1 MLRRP
6 LLSTDFFFSFQKA
19 VGNDPLAFESYL
31 RLIYSDPLLQH
42 ALHLASPVLYQQ
54 VLRLQND
61 ELQNG
66 KEDLLNTLYKYLIR
80 MSTRCTPF
88 GLFAGYSLG
97 AITENTMIRFD
108 GENSLGLPTKMDAE
122 ICWQLVNQI
131 LQSPGVISQLKF
143 FPNTSHYPIMDSY
156 RYIERQAD
164 GKTLG
169 LSAIKSSRYLTRLLE
184 YAKDGRTVAELNE
197 ILRQYNVGKK
207 MAKTFVDS
215 LIESQFFVSSL
226 EMNATGENYLQRIEK
241 ELKNM
246 TGCEEHLAEIAK
258 IQALVKSGSA
268 PSAIQQSLKS
278 HLDKAG
284 VMAPDKSFLQTD
296 LAFRPTACEIKRST
310 VDMLASEIQ
319 ELAFLTS
326 ETENADLAEFAN
338 RLFSHFGD
346 RPVPLLPVLDPTS
359 GIGYGTLQPAVSSSL
374 TLLTDLTEPA
384 AKEVRKNA
392 DTLLSNFQKMILQK
406 TKKTGSI
413 AYELTAEDIAAF
425 ENEKPAPLPESFYVF
440 GSVVSKTESDFDKG
454 EFVFDLKAL
463 AGPSSLNLMS
473 RFAQSDPDLK
483 KQLENAAKLED
494 AQNPDVIFAE
504 ICHVPGTR
512 VLKVVNRPSFR
523 SYEIP
528 YLSHSS
534 LPPGN
539 QIQPC
544 ELLVSS
550 PDGRKVILTCAR
562 LDKIIIPRLTS
573 AHYYANGLPFYR
585 FLSELAQ
592 QSDSAS
598 IGWDWSDLSKEPF
611 LPRITYKHLV
621 LQKASWQLDWNE
633 FETAMSNTDD
643 QLNAWA
649 AFAARKKLP
658 RYFQFQQGD
667 NELLIDGQ
675 SLFSLQILE
684 DFLKKSSPQTLSE
697 YLETEG
703 QGFLSQKGNSLA
715 SELIIPFLNP
725 RHKPEKESLVKTHT
739 TPAAFHLGSEWLY
752 VKLYCSEQA
761 ADFLLCEIIAPFC
774 GGLHSRDELIKW
786 FFIRY
791 YDPKPH
797 LRIRFNVN
805 ESQMSWSSLLEAFQ
819 KRIQP
824 HLENGLISALMTDHY
839 VREIDR
845 YNLLPYNEMESIFFV
860 DSYLVCSSLRALA
873 EHKDPDLRWLL
884 ALRGCET
891 ILNGAG
897 LTSLEKFALVKKLHS
912 DFSLEFNAVATDI
925 VLLDQKYRTHKKM
938 IISFLDPK
946 KDAVND
952 ITAFAK
958 NFDSLSNCIHLTLS
972 AGSIIARDEVIE
984 TTANLMHLFLNRWL
998 NQMHRKQE
1006 WIIYHF
1012 LKKYYDMVLNLEK
1025 MAKN

>member
-6 LLSTDFFFSFQKA
+6 LLSTDFFFGFQKA

-66 KEDLLNTLYKYLIR
+66 KEELLNTLYKYLIR

-97 AITENTMIRFD
+97 AITENTRIRFD
-108 GENSLGLPTKMDAE
+108 GENSLVLHTKMDAE

-143 FPNTSHYPIMDSY
+143 FPNTSHYQIMDSY

-164 GKTLG
+164 GKTPG
-169 LSAIKSSRYLTRLLE
+169 LSAIKSNRYLTRLLE
-184 YAKDGRTVAELNE
+184 HAKDGRTVTELNE

-215 LIESQFFVSSL
+215 LIESQFFVGSF

-241 ELKNM
+241 ELKTM

-258 IQALVKSGSA
+258 IQTLVKSGSA

-284 VMAPDKSFLQTD
+284 LTSPDKSFLQTD

-326 ETENADLAEFAN
+326 ETENADLAEFAS

-359 GIGYGTLQPAVSSSL
+359 GIGYGTLQPAVNSSL

-384 AKEVRKNA
+384 AKEVRKNS

-406 TKKTGSI
+406 TKKTSSI

-504 ICHVPGTR
+504 ICHVPDTS

-528 YLSHSS
+528 YLSYSS

-550 PDGRKVILTCAR
+550 PDGRKVILTCGR

-585 FLSELAQ
+585 FLCELAQ
-592 QSDSAS
+592 HTNNAS
-598 IGWDWSDLSKEPF
+598 IGWDWNDLSAEPF

-633 FETAMSNTDD
+633 FETAMSNNDD

-658 RYFQFQQGD
+658 RYFQIQQGD

-752 VKLYCSEQA
+752 VRLYCSEQA

-824 HLENGLISALMTDHY
+824 HLKNGLISALMTDHY

-845 YNLLPYNEMESIFFV
+845 YNLLPYNEIESIFFV

-897 LTSLEKFALVKKLHS
+897 LTSLEKFALVKRLHS

-984 TTANLMHLFLNRWL
+984 TTANLMHLFLNRWF